1 MRAIC
6 VTLCWLWISGLAWAS
21 DWYPVEVLADG
32 VSQQYQPL
40 SQAAKPWRVCALLP
54 HGKDRYWWGVAWGL
68 DEEAA
73 RQGVR
78 LGIYEAGGY
87 ENPQVQAQQLRT
99 CQQRNADAYVIAAID
114 ALALCEPIAQ
124 LVEQGKPV
132 IDLVNGID
140 CPGLSA
146 SSSVDFADMTG
157 AALAYIDDHRSSGPF
172 SLGWLP
178 GPQGAG
184 WVLDSEKK
192 LRQAEQNKPMT
203 VQHGGYGPV
212 DRASQAQL
220 VRELLRQHPR
230 LDFLLGN
237 AEAAGF
243 AAQLV
248 QTSGQNYQA
257 RVLATYTTERIVEQ
271 IRDGFIVAAPTDSP
285 VLQARIAV
293 DLAVRALEGRAH
305 ARRVSPVIEMLDQ
318 TSLELFDISRLMP
331 PPEHWMIRRELP
343 Q

>member
-1 MRAIC
+1 MRVIC
-6 VTLCWLWISGLAWAS
+6 CVLCWVWMSGLSLAAE
-21 DWYPVEVLADG
+21 WYPVAVHANG
-32 VSQQYQPL
+32 VEQQYQPL
-40 SQAAKPWRVCALLP
+40 SRAVQPWRVCALLP

-68 DEEAA
+68 DEEAT

-87 ENPQVQAQQLRT
+87 ENPQTQLKQLLNCQQL
-99 CQQRNADAYVIAAID
+99 QADAYVIAAIN
-114 ALALCEPIAQ
+114 AGSLCGEIAR
-124 LVEQGKPV
+124 LVGQGKPV

-146 SSSVDFADMTG
+146 SSSVDFADMTR
-157 AALAYIDDHRSSGPF
+157 AALSYIDAHRPPGTF

-184 WVLDSEKK
+184 WVQDSEKA
-192 LRQAEQNKPMT
+192 LRQVEQAGLMR
-203 VQHGGYGPV
+203 VRHGGYAPV

-220 VRELLRQHPR
+220 VRALLKQYPH

-237 AEAAGF
+237 AEAVGF

-257 RVLATYTTERIVEQ
+257 RVLATYTTERIIEQ
-271 IRDGFIVAAPTDSP
+271 IRDGFIMAAPTDSP

-293 DLAVRALEGRAH
+293 DLAVRALEGHAH
-305 ARRVSPVIEMLDQ
+305 AQRVSPVIEMLDQ
-318 TSLELFDISRLMP
+318 ASLPQFDIARLMP